1 MNSDTVAQ
9 WNVPL
14 NDGLHK
20 IEFEHGTTTGKRVIR
35 VDGNVILKKD
45 WMFKLVGNEH
55 FTIGNAKCVIRVD
68 PIGGFSYS
76 YSLMVNGKS
85 FKTFTEIQSRAL
97 KTWLV
102 HFDDETYR
110 VVLEKGN
117 LDIWAN
123 GQKLDVA
130 SEFVEDGTETHFTL
144 GEWPACIKAVTSG
157 NRREGIIHHL
167 LVNDQ
172 IVPERIE

>member
-55 FTIGNAKCVIRVD
+55 FTIGNAKCVIRVQYL
-68 PIGGFSYS
+68 YS
-76 YSLMVNGKS
+76 CR
-85 FKTFTEIQSRAL
+85 ICI
-97 KTWLV
+97 
-102 HFDDETYR
+102 
-110 VVLEKGN
+110 GN
-117 LDIWAN
+117 LN
-123 GQKLDVA
+123 
-130 SEFVEDGTETHFTL
+130 
-144 GEWPACIKAVTSG
+144 
-157 NRREGIIHHL
+157 
-167 LVNDQ
+167 
-172 IVPERIE
+172 